1 MGSGSCDRL
10 KLSLTVL
17 SVMHGLGRM
26 KLLLG
31 TFLSCAVLSAADV
44 SDLNAC
50 TYKADNG
57 DFFDL
62 SGAIKG

>member
-1 MGSGSCDRL
+1 MMVR
-10 KLSLTVL
+10 KLPDLRS
-17 SVMHGLGRM
+17 SVMNGMSVM

-31 TFLSCAVLSAADV
+31 AFLSCAVLSAADV

-57 DFFDL
+57 DFFNL

>member
-1 MGSGSCDRL
+1 
-10 KLSLTVL
+10 
-17 SVMHGLGRM
+17 M

-57 DFFDL
+57 DFFNL
-62 SGAIKG
+62 SSAIKG